1 MFVWSAVVLAAVS
14 QVARC
19 IPVGAADV
27 GQECVFGGSEGLA
40 RIGKSRAS
48 CSSLV
53 ISAMKVS
60 AGQVVDLTNL
70 QDGSTVIFRGTT
82 NFDHGEGDG
91 HVFSISGSRINI
103 HCDQDCTFDGPGTN
117 NQAGIGRP
125 RSLFRFENLV
135 DSSIVGLNIKNAAAH
150 GLLLNNVQ
158 NLSIRNVSID
168 GGAGGGLGRDAAG
181 FTISNS
187 NNVVIDGSVVRGQDN
202 CVAVDSGSN
211 IAFTNGLCSSGSGI
225 TIGPVGKSITT
236 ISNITISDTTIEKA
250 QVAAIQVQSY
260 AGGTGSITD
269 VIFRNIV
276 INGGGAPGSGIVV
289 NQAFDSR
296 DPTLT
301 PPNGV
306 TIFNLKMQNITGKV
320 DGGAANVSIR
330 CGLGDCHDWSWEGVS
345 VTGGGKA
352 VDCVNLPK
360 GVSC

>member
-1 MFVWSAVVLAAVS
+1 MFIRSTVVLAAIS
-14 QVARC
+14 QVVRC
-19 IPVGAADV
+19 IPVGAVDV
-27 GQECVFGGSEGLA
+27 GQECVFGGSDGIA
-40 RIGKSRAS
+40 RIGKSKTS

-53 ISAMKVS
+53 ISAMKIS
-60 AGQVVDLTNL
+60 AGQTLDLTNL

-82 NFDHGEGDG
+82 SFDHAEGDG

-103 HCDQDCTFDGPGTN
+103 RCDQDCTFNGLGVQ
-117 NQAGIGRP
+117 NQAGIGKSV
-125 RSLFRFENLV
+125 SLFHLQNLV
-135 DSSIVGLNIKNAAAH
+135 DSSIVGLNIRNAPAH

-168 GGAGGGLGRDAAG
+168 GGAGSDLGRDAAG

-187 NNVVIDGSVVRGQDN
+187 SNVAIDGSAVRGQDN
-202 CVAVDSGSN
+202 CVTVDSGSN

-225 TIGPVGKSITT
+225 TIGPVGKSVTT
-236 ISNITISDTTIEKA
+236 ISNITVSDTTIEKA
-250 QVAAIQVQSY
+250 GVAAIQIQSY
-260 AGGTGSITD
+260 AGGSGSIKD
-269 VIFRNIV
+269 VTFRNII

-296 DPTLT
+296 DQTAT

-306 TIFNLKMQNITGKV
+306 TIFNLKMQNVTGTV

-330 CGLGDCHDWSWEGVS
+330 CGLGDCHDWSWEDVT